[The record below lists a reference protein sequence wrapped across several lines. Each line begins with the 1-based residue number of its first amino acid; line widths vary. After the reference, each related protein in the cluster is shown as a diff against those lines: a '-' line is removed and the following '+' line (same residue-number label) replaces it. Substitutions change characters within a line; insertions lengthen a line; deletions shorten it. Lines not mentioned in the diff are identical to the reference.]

1 MTTYRHHKAA
11 NGISGHHQPANRKTS
26 SSSDEYSHKKEKR
39 EAPEWDR
46 FLPVPKL
53 SIERASVTVCLLA
66 LLCFWRSWDGEF
78 LFDDSEAIV
87 NNKDLLAETP
97 VWELFQHDFWGKNL
111 ASKTSHKSYRPLT
124 VLTFRLNHWFAGG
137 LSQPWSFHAVNLLLH
152 AAICVQLLHVF
163 SVIFGGVRR
172 DVSGERVFAAPR
184 ASFLAAT
191 LFAVHPVHTES
202 VAGVVGRAE
211 LLCALF
217 FFSAFLCY
225 VRSCHEGTQDPQ
237 CCPESFSVRWLAASV
252 VLCAASVLCK
262 GQGITAIGVCSAY
275 DILILCQLDPKVF
288 LSKLLA
294 AEKSLQFV
302 KKQGLPVWVRSL
314 LLRQLFL
321 VATGAAIMTARW
333 WVMGS
338 TPPAFQPVD
347 NPAAFS
353 KDLSTRVLTHNYIYA
368 INAWLLFFP
377 WWLCFDW
384 SMGCVPLLH
393 SVGDPRV
400 LAPVALW
407 LGLLGLLT
415 YCVVG
420 LADNTKRVFTL
431 GLAVLIVPFLPAC
444 NLFFT
449 VGFVVAE
456 RVLYL
461 PSAGFVLM
469 VVAGLNVIQA
479 FLVLVVFLNII
490 RCTVRSAEWGTE
502 EALFTSGLRVC
513 PLNAKVHYN
522 IGKIRGDQG
531 RTDVAI
537 AAYRHALRL
546 NPEYDQTMNNL
557 ANILK
562 DRGELGEAE
571 LLLERAVQIRPE
583 FAAAWMNLGIVQA
596 QLKKPQSAE
605 HSYWTAITHRRKYPD
620 CYYNLGNLYLELKQH
635 GDALNAWRNAT
646 LLKPQHTL
654 AWTNMI
660 VLLDNLG
667 DLSKAEVVGKEAVKV
682 LPNDPSIQFTLA
694 NVLGKASKYQVRRS
708 AAMSSWSRDVSSM
721 ACRRPLL
728 FAVTGD
734 VRIHSW
740 SSLPRRNKCLRDGRL
755 VLVIFIARL
764 LIDTDGVLYHRWGKY
779 PEAERCY
786 KRSIE
791 LDPTASTTQENLVK
805 LQRTMNKNSSREHG
819 HGKGRR

>member
-1 MTTYRHHKAA
+1 MYFT
-11 NGISGHHQPANRKTS
+11 
-26 SSSDEYSHKKEKR
+26 EY
-39 EAPEWDR
+39 
-46 FLPVPKL
+46 
-53 SIERASVTVCLLA
+53 
-66 LLCFWRSWDGEF
+66 
-78 LFDDSEAIV
+78 
-87 NNKDLLAETP
+87 
-97 VWELFQHDFWGKNL
+97 
-111 ASKTSHKSYRPLT
+111 LT
-124 VLTFRLNHWFAGG
+124 VRG
-137 LSQPWSFHAVNLLLH
+137 SQDL
-152 AAICVQLLHVF
+152 
-163 SVIFGGVRR
+163 
-172 DVSGERVFAAPR
+172 
-184 ASFLAAT
+184 
-191 LFAVHPVHTES
+191 
-202 VAGVVGRAE
+202 
-211 LLCALF
+211 
-217 FFSAFLCY
+217 
-225 VRSCHEGTQDPQ
+225 Q
-237 CCPESFSVRWLAASV
+237 CCPESFSVGWLAASV

-262 GQGITAIGVCSAY
+262 EQGITAIGVCSAY
-275 DILILCQLDPKVF
+275 DILILCQIDPKVF
-288 LSKLLA
+288 LAKLLA
-294 AEKSLQFV
+294 ADKSLQLV
-302 KKQGLPVWVRSL
+302 RKQGLPVWVRSL
-314 LLRQLFL
+314 LLRQLLL

-347 NPAAFS
+347 NPAAFA
-353 KDLSTRVLTHNYIYA
+353 KELTTRVLTHNYIYA
-368 INAWLLFFP
+368 LNAWLLFFP

-393 SVGDPRV
+393 SVGDPRI
-400 LAPVALW
+400 LAPIALW

-415 YCVVG
+415 YCVIG
-420 LADNTKRVFTL
+420 LTDNTKRVITL

-469 VVAGLNVIQA
+469 VVAGTNVLCQHCSWKKVIQA
-479 FLVLVVFLNII
+479 FLGLIIVFNII
-490 RCTVRSAEWGTE
+490 RCTVRSAEWVTE

-596 QLKKPQSAE
+596 QLKKPQLAE
-605 HSYWTAITHRRKYPD
+605 QSYWTAIKHRRKYPD

-694 NVLGKASKYQVRRS
+694 NVLGKASKYQEAEKLYWRAIDKS
-708 AAMSSWSRDVSSM
+708 PKAANYHGN
-721 ACRRPLL
+721 L
-728 FAVTGD
+728 
-734 VRIHSW
+734 
-740 SSLPRRNKCLRDGRL
+740 
-755 VLVIFIARL
+755 
-764 LIDTDGVLYHRWGKY
+764 GVLYHRWGKY

-786 KRSIE
+786 KKSIE
-791 LDPTASTTQENLVK
+791 LDPTAATTQENLVK
-805 LQRTMNKNSSREHG
+805 LQRTMNKNASREHG
-819 HGKGRR
+819 LGKGRR

>member
-1 MTTYRHHKAA
+1 MTTYRNHKAA
-11 NGISGHHQPANRKTS
+11 NGISGHNQPANRKTS
-26 SSSDEYSHKKEKR
+26 SSSDEYSQKKEKR
-39 EAPEWDR
+39 QPPEWDR

-53 SIERASVTVCLLA
+53 SIEKASVTVCLFA

-87 NNKDLLAETP
+87 NNKDLLSETP
-97 VWELFQHDFWGKNL
+97 VWELFRHDFWGKNL

-172 DVSGERVFAAPR
+172 NASGNRLFAAPR
-184 ASFLAAT
+184 ASLLAAT

-211 LLCALF
+211 LLCAVF

-225 VRSCHEGTQDPQ
+225 VRSCHEGAQDPQ

-262 GQGITAIGVCSAY
+262 EQGITAIGVCSAY
-275 DILILCQLDPKVF
+275 DILILCQIDPKVF

-294 AEKSLQFV
+294 ADKSLQLLR
-302 KKQGLPVWVRSL
+302 KQGLPVWVRSL

-321 VATGAAIMTARW
+321 GATGAAIMTARW

-353 KDLSTRVLTHNYIYA
+353 KDLATRVLTHNYVYA

-420 LADNTKRVFTL
+420 SADNTKRVITL

-461 PSAGFVLM
+461 PSAGFVLL
-469 VVAGLNVIQA
+469 VVAGINVLCQHFTWKKVIQA
-479 FLVLVVFLNII
+479 FLVLIVFFNII

-562 DRGELGEAE
+562 DRGELGEA
-571 LLLERAVQIRPE
+571 
-583 FAAAWMNLGIVQA
+583 
-596 QLKKPQSAE
+596 
-605 HSYWTAITHRRKYPD
+605 
-620 CYYNLGNLYLELKQH
+620 
-635 GDALNAWRNAT
+635 
-646 LLKPQHTL
+646 
-654 AWTNMI
+654 
-660 VLLDNLG
+660 
-667 DLSKAEVVGKEAVKV
+667 
-682 LPNDPSIQFTLA
+682 
-694 NVLGKASKYQVRRS
+694 
-708 AAMSSWSRDVSSM
+708 
-721 ACRRPLL
+721 
-728 FAVTGD
+728 
-734 VRIHSW
+734 
-740 SSLPRRNKCLRDGRL
+740 
-755 VLVIFIARL
+755 
-764 LIDTDGVLYHRWGKY
+764 
-779 PEAERCY
+779 
-786 KRSIE
+786 
-791 LDPTASTTQENLVK
+791 
-805 LQRTMNKNSSREHG
+805 
-819 HGKGRR
+819 

>member
-39 EAPEWDR
+39 ETSEWDR

-87 NNKDLLAETP
+87 NNKDLLSETP

-172 DVSGERVFAAPR
+172 DVSGERIFAAPR

-262 GQGITAIGVCSAY
+262 EQGITAIGVCSAY

-294 AEKSLQFV
+294 AEKLLQFV

-393 SVGDPRV
+393 SMGDPRV

-469 VVAGLNVIQA
+469 VVAGLNVLCQHFTWKKVIQA

-694 NVLGKASKYQVRRS
+694 NVLGKASKYQEAEKLYWRAIDRS
-708 AAMSSWSRDVSSM
+708 PNAANYHGN
-721 ACRRPLL
+721 L
-728 FAVTGD
+728 
-734 VRIHSW
+734 
-740 SSLPRRNKCLRDGRL
+740 
-755 VLVIFIARL
+755 
-764 LIDTDGVLYHRWGKY
+764 GVLYHRWGKY

-819 HGKGRR
+819 LGKGRR